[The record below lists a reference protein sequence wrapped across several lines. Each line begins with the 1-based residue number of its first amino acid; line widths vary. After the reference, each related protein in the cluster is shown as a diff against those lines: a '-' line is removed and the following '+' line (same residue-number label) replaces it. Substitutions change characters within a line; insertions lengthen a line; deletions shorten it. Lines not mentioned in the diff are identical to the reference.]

1 MQSNKQITDTSK
13 ATVKQAILDNQD
25 NVNAL
30 RSSNSGTSFPSDPI
44 AGMHCYRTDTKKM
57 YMYDGSNW
65 VEEVDSNNNQ
75 QIGGTKTFTGMLDI
89 KNYSPDTY
97 TTPMAVQCP
106 KLSAGQGVYINLGK
120 EGSQYNRYS
129 FGFHFVGDHS
139 TSNYFSFS
147 SYSGPSYNFDCA
159 GNANFPRSLT
169 APIVNADT
177 LNVSGAAT
185 VPTPNADNNSKT
197 VATTAFVKTAI
208 ANLVGSA
215 PSTLDTLQ
223 ELSAAL
229 GNDANFSATVAKQIG
244 EKVSKNGDT
253 ITGPILY
260 DKTPNDGAELI
271 NKAYADKLAGAAGAA
286 LSEKSSALYNQL
298 YLPRYNLYIR
308 SALPTSAKTSIT
320 INPMA
325 LTINGSTYELK
336 DVETLSLNSSSSWDS
351 ATYAT
356 ASNRAGKDFY
366 IYACQP
372 SSGTVPSLIL
382 SANGTVPTGYT
393 ATNSRKIGGF
403 HCECL
408 DVGAVTDENPM
419 NGYST
424 GDIIPFS
431 IWDLKHRPKS
441 SPEGMVYVEPL
452 NVWISIYLMSWD
464 GSKLVSAY
472 NGVQAD
478 GTSAKPFSGTEFAE
492 YLAKVSMRL
501 PRYDEFVVF
510 AKGIQECVNV
520 KGSADVNTT
529 GGHYTT
535 DNKRIVSSYGIEDC
549 AGVIWQWLSDVFGSD
564 FTNSWNTSSNRDA
577 RNTRGDCWGGGL
589 RRALAGGWWG
599 DGASCGSRASD
610 VGFWSAYASGGVAC
624 RGASEPLITDY

>member
-13 ATVKQAILDNQD
+13 TTVKQAILDNQD

-65 VEEVDSNNNQ
+65 VEEVDANNDQ
-75 QIGGTKTFTGMLDI
+75 QISGAKTFTG
-89 KNYSPDTY
+89 
-97 TTPMAVQCP
+97 
-106 KLSAGQGVYINLGK
+106 KLEA
-120 EGSQYNRYS
+120 
-129 FGFHFVGDHS
+129 S
-139 TSNYFSFS
+139 T
-147 SYSGPSYNFDCA
+147 
-159 GNANFPRSLT
+159 
-169 APIVNADT
+169 VNAAT
-177 LNVSGAAT
+177 LNISGAAT
-185 VPTPNADNNSKT
+185 APTPNADNNSKT

-244 EKVSKNGDT
+244 DKVSKNGDT

-260 DKTPNDGAELI
+260 EKTPNDATELI
-271 NKAYADKLAGAAGAA
+271 NKAYADKLASAAGTE
-286 LSEKSSALYNQL
+286 LNEKSSALYNQL

-336 DVETLSLNSSSSWDS
+336 CEETISLNSSSSWDS

-356 ASNRAGKDFY
+356 ASNRVGKDFY

-408 DVGAVTDENPM
+408 DVGTVTDENPM

-478 GTSAKPFSGTEFAE
+478 GESAKPFSGTEFAE
-492 YLAKVSMRL
+492 YLAKVNMRL
-501 PRYDEFVVF
+501 PRYDEYVVF

-535 DNKRIVSSYGIEDC
+535 GNKRIVSSYGIEDC

-564 FTNSWNTSSNRDA
+564 FESSWNTSSNRDA

-589 RRALAGGWWG
+589 RRTLAGGRWG
-599 DGASCGSRASD
+599 DGARCGSRASLVD
-610 VGFWSAYASGGVAC
+610 GWSAFANDSVAC
-624 RGASEPLITDY
+624 RGASEPLAPDY

>member
-13 ATVKQAILDNQD
+13 TTVKQAILDNQD

-65 VEEVDSNNNQ
+65 VEEVDVNNNQ

-106 KLSAGQGVYINLGK
+106 KLSAGQGIYINLGK

-139 TSNYFSFS
+139 KSNYFSFS

-169 APIVNADT
+169 APIVNAAT

-244 EKVSKNGDT
+244 EKVSKSGST

-260 DKTPNDGAELI
+260 GKTPNDGAELV
-271 NKAYADKLAGAAGAA
+271 NKEYVDTAITNAI
-286 LSEKSSALYNQL
+286 SA
-298 YLPRYNLYIR
+298 
-308 SALPTSAKTSIT
+308 
-320 INPMA
+320 
-325 LTINGSTYELK
+325 
-336 DVETLSLNSSSSWDS
+336 
-351 ATYAT
+351 
-356 ASNRAGKDFY
+356 
-366 IYACQP
+366 
-372 SSGTVPSLIL
+372 
-382 SANGTVPTGYT
+382 
-393 ATNSRKIGGF
+393 
-403 HCECL
+403 
-408 DVGAVTDENPM
+408 
-419 NGYST
+419 
-424 GDIIPFS
+424 
-431 IWDLKHRPKS
+431 
-441 SPEGMVYVEPL
+441 
-452 NVWISIYLMSWD
+452 
-464 GSKLVSAY
+464 
-472 NGVQAD
+472 
-478 GTSAKPFSGTEFAE
+478 
-492 YLAKVSMRL
+492 
-501 PRYDEFVVF
+501 
-510 AKGIQECVNV
+510 
-520 KGSADVNTT
+520 
-529 GGHYTT
+529 
-535 DNKRIVSSYGIEDC
+535 
-549 AGVIWQWLSDVFGSD
+549 
-564 FTNSWNTSSNRDA
+564 
-577 RNTRGDCWGGGL
+577 
-589 RRALAGGWWG
+589 
-599 DGASCGSRASD
+599 
-610 VGFWSAYASGGVAC
+610 
-624 RGASEPLITDY
+624 ITDGDSKSY